1 MQIVTAFGRLAQK
14 RRPTISRL
22 PDEAGPDGVAMD
34 GPKIAVSNHLAVLAS
49 RNLIRTR
56 RGRSSMF
63 DAVSRESTR
72 PLLSFP
78 MENCRQA
85 HLPVAARR
93 SNLSAR
99 RIVEIERRNS
109 T

>member
-1 MQIVTAFGRLAQK
+1 MQIVTAFGRLAQE

-49 RNLIRTR
+49 RNLIR
-56 RGRSSMF
+56 
-63 DAVSRESTR
+63 
-72 PLLSFP
+72 
-78 MENCRQA
+78 
-85 HLPVAARR
+85 
-93 SNLSAR
+93 
-99 RIVEIERRNS
+99 RNS